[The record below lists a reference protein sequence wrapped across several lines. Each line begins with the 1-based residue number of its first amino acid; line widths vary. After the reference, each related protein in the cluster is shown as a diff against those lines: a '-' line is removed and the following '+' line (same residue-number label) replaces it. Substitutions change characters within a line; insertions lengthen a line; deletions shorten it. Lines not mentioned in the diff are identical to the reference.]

1 MKSAKGLIISFVVLV
16 AIGALAAWGYA
27 SWKKPNDT
35 QRYRTAILSRG
46 DVAQTVSATGT
57 LNPVRVVSVG
67 TQVSGTVN
75 KLYVDFNSQVKQ
87 GDILLELNTDLTQA
101 KLAQS
106 QASLNSANAKLAL
119 AQTKAKR
126 MKELFQQQYISR
138 QELDDAEAD
147 VVANIA
153 QKAQAQAQVQTDSI
167 NVANTVI
174 RSPVS
179 GVVID
184 RSVDEGQTVAA
195 SFQTPTL
202 IKIAQ
207 DLTKMQINA
216 SFSEADLGKLAIG
229 QTASFRV
236 DAFPNQSYE
245 GTVRQIRLN
254 PTTQQNVVTYDV
266 VIDVANP
273 ELKLLP
279 GMTAYVDIVLQE
291 RNDVLVVP
299 NAALRFKPPVDEAAK
314 KQNAANNSG
323 NKGEGRSANAGGTS
337 EAGKSGRKGGR
348 GGAKVYVLEAGVLKE
363 VRFKAGIS
371 DGKFTEVLG
380 DKLTEGTAVVIGDS
394 QNTASKDV
402 KAGPSPMRGF

>member
-1 MKSAKGLIISFVVLV
+1 MKLSKRLVISLAVVV
-16 AIGALAAWGYA
+16 AVAVLAFWGY
-27 SWKKPNDT
+27 STWKKPVDS
-35 QRYRTAILSRG
+35 QRYRTLTLGRG

-67 TQVSGTVN
+67 TQVSGTVE
-75 KLYVDFNSQVKQ
+75 KLYVDFNSQVKENQ
-87 GDILLELNTDLTQA
+87 VLLELNTDLTQA

-119 AQTKAKR
+119 SQTKAKR
-126 MKELFQQQYISR
+126 MRELFQQQYISR

-153 QKAQAQAQVQTDSI
+153 QKAQVQAQVQTDSI

-216 SFSEADLGKLAIG
+216 SFSEADLGKLKTG

-236 DAFPNQSYE
+236 DAFPNENYQ
-245 GTVRQIRLN
+245 GVVRQIRLN
-254 PTTQQNVVTYDV
+254 PTTLQNVVTYDV

-279 GMTAYVDIVLQE
+279 GMTAYVDIVLEE
-291 RNDVLVVP
+291 RSNVLLVP
-299 NAALRFKPPVDEAAK
+299 NAALRFKPTIAK
-314 KQNAANNSG
+314 DKKAVATNTDTV
-323 NKGEGRSANAGGTS
+323 KT
-337 EAGKSGRKGGR
+337 GRKGGR
-348 GGAKVYVLEAGVLKE
+348 SGMAKVYTVVQGELKDIK
-363 VRFKAGIS
+363 FKTGIS

-380 DKLTEGTAVVIGDS
+380 SELKEGTSVVVSDS
-394 QNTASKDV
+394 QSTTAKDA
-402 KAGPSPMRGF
+402 KAQPMRGL

>member
-1 MKSAKGLIISFVVLV
+1 MKLSKRLVISLVVVV
-16 AIGALAAWGYA
+16 AVAVLAFWGY
-27 SWKKPNDT
+27 STWQKPVDS
-35 QRYRTAILSRG
+35 QRYRTLTLGRG

-67 TQVSGTVN
+67 TQVSGTVK

-87 GDILLELNTDLTQA
+87 DQVLLELNTDLTQA

-119 AQTKAKR
+119 SQTKAKR
-126 MKELFQQQYISR
+126 MRELFQQQYISR

-153 QKAQAQAQVQTDSI
+153 LKAQVQAQVQTDSI

-216 SFSEADLGKLAIG
+216 SFSEADLGKLKTG

-236 DAFPNQSYE
+236 DAFPNQTYE

-273 ELKLLP
+273 DLKLLP
-279 GMTAYVDIVLQE
+279 GMTAYVDIVLEE
-291 RNDVLVVP
+291 RSNVLLVP
-299 NAALRFKPPVDEAAK
+299 NAALRFKPTIAK
-314 KQNAANNSG
+314 DKKAVTANTDSV
-323 NKGEGRSANAGGTS
+323 KT
-337 EAGKSGRKGGR
+337 GRKGGR
-348 GGAKVYVLEAGVLKE
+348 NGMAKVYTVVQGELKDIK
-363 VRFKAGIS
+363 FKTGIS

-380 DKLTEGTAVVIGDS
+380 DELKEGTSVVVSDS
-394 QNTASKDV
+394 QSTTA
-402 KAGPSPMRGF
+402 KAAPMRGL

>member
-1 MKSAKGLIISFVVLV
+1 MKLSKRLVISLVVVV
-16 AIGALAAWGYA
+16 AVAVLAFWGY
-27 SWKKPNDT
+27 STWKKPVDS
-35 QRYRTAILSRG
+35 QRYRTLTLSRG
-46 DVAQTVSATGT
+46 DVAQSVSATGT

-67 TQVSGTVN
+67 TQVSGTVE
-75 KLYVDFNSQVKQ
+75 KLYVDFNSQVKENQ
-87 GDILLELNTDLTQA
+87 VLLELNTDLTQA

-119 AQTKAKR
+119 SQTKAKR
-126 MKELFQQQYISR
+126 MRELFQQQYISR

-147 VVANIA
+147 VVANMA
-153 QKAQAQAQVQTDSI
+153 QKAQVQAQVQTDSI

-216 SFSEADLGKLAIG
+216 SFSEADLGKLKTG

-236 DAFPNQSYE
+236 DAFPNENYQ
-245 GTVRQIRLN
+245 GVVRQIRLN
-254 PTTQQNVVTYDV
+254 PTTLQNVVTYDV

-279 GMTAYVDIVLQE
+279 GMTAYVDIVLEE
-291 RNDVLVVP
+291 RSNVLLVP
-299 NAALRFKPPVDEAAK
+299 NAALRFKPTIAK
-314 KQNAANNSG
+314 DKKAVATNTDTVKTA
-323 NKGEGRSANAGGTS
+323 
-337 EAGKSGRKGGR
+337 RKGGR
-348 GGAKVYVLEAGVLKE
+348 SGMAKVYTVVQGELKDIK
-363 VRFKAGIS
+363 FKTGIS

-380 DKLTEGTAVVIGDS
+380 DELKEGALVVVSDS
-394 QNTASKDV
+394 QSTTAKDA
-402 KAGPSPMRGF
+402 KAQPMRGL

>member
-1 MKSAKGLIISFVVLV
+1 MKLSKRLFIFVLV
-16 AIGALAAWGYA
+16 LATVASLSVWGYSA
-27 SWKKPNDT
+27 WKKPDDN
-35 QRYRTAILSRG
+35 QRYRTLTVSRG

-67 TQVSGTVN
+67 TQVSGTVK
-75 KLYVDFNSQVKQ
+75 KLYVDFNAQVKQ
-87 GDILLELNTDLTQA
+87 GQILLELDTDLTQA

-106 QASLNSANAKLAL
+106 QASLNSANAKLKL
-119 AQTKAKR
+119 AQAKAAR
-126 MKELFQQQYISR
+126 MKTLFQQQYISR
-138 QELDDAEAD
+138 QELDEAEAD
-147 VVANIA
+147 VAANL
-153 QKAQAQAQVQTDSI
+153 AQAAQVKAQVQSDSV

-216 SFSEADLGKLAIG
+216 SFSEADLGKLKTG

-236 DAFPNQSYE
+236 DAFPNENYQ

-266 VIDVANP
+266 VIDVNNLD
-273 ELKLLP
+273 LKLLP
-279 GMTAYVDIVLQE
+279 GMTAYVDIVLE
-291 RNDVLVVP
+291 EHSDVLLVP
-299 NAALRFKPPVDEAAK
+299 NAALRFKPPVTNGQDK
-314 KQNAANNSG
+314 KQSNA
-323 NKGEGRSANAGGTS
+323 SAKS
-337 EAGKSGRKGGR
+337 ESGKSGRRNGR
-348 GGAKVYVLEAGVLKE
+348 GGMAKIYTVAQGELKM
-363 VRFKAGIS
+363 VKLKTGLS

-380 DKLTEGTAVVIGDS
+380 T
-394 QNTASKDV
+394 DV
-402 KAGPSPMRGF
+402 KEGMPVVVGDNQTSTGAKDGAAKMGQPSMRGF

>member
-1 MKSAKGLIISFVVLV
+1 MKLSKRLVISLVVVVSV
-16 AIGALAAWGYA
+16 AVLAFWGY
-27 SWKKPNDT
+27 STWKKPVDS
-35 QRYRTAILSRG
+35 QRYRTLTLGRG
-46 DVAQTVSATGT
+46 DVAQSVSATGT

-67 TQVSGTVN
+67 TQVSGTVE
-75 KLYVDFNSQVKQ
+75 KLYVDFNSQVKENQ
-87 GDILLELNTDLTQA
+87 VLLELNTDLTQA

-126 MKELFQQQYISR
+126 MRELFQQQYISR

-153 QKAQAQAQVQTDSI
+153 LKDQVQAQVQTDSI

-216 SFSEADLGKLAIG
+216 SFSEADLGKLKTG

-236 DAFPNQSYE
+236 DAFPNENYQ
-245 GTVRQIRLN
+245 GVVRQIRLN
-254 PTTQQNVVTYDV
+254 PTTLQNVVTYDV

-279 GMTAYVDIVLQE
+279 GMTAYVDIVLEE
-291 RNDVLVVP
+291 RSNVLLVP
-299 NAALRFKPPVDEAAK
+299 NAALRFKPTIAK
-314 KQNAANNSG
+314 DKKAVATNTDTVKTA
-323 NKGEGRSANAGGTS
+323 
-337 EAGKSGRKGGR
+337 RKGGR
-348 GGAKVYVLEAGVLKE
+348 SGMAKVYTVVQGELKDIK
-363 VRFKAGIS
+363 FKTGIS

-380 DKLTEGTAVVIGDS
+380 DELKEGALVVVSDS
-394 QNTASKDV
+394 QSTTAKDA
-402 KAGPSPMRGF
+402 KAQPMRGL

>member
-1 MKSAKGLIISFVVLV
+1 MKLSKRLVISLVVVV
-16 AIGALAAWGYA
+16 AVAVLAFWGY
-27 SWKKPNDT
+27 STWQKPVDS
-35 QRYRTAILSRG
+35 QRYRTLTLGRG

-67 TQVSGTVN
+67 TQVSGTVK

-87 GDILLELNTDLTQA
+87 DQVLLELNTDLTQA

-119 AQTKAKR
+119 SQTKAKR
-126 MKELFQQQYISR
+126 MRELFQQQYISR

-153 QKAQAQAQVQTDSI
+153 LKAQVQAQVQTDSI

-216 SFSEADLGKLAIG
+216 SFSEADLGKLKTG

-236 DAFPNQSYE
+236 DAFPNQAYE

-254 PTTQQNVVTYDV
+254 PTTLQNVVTYDV

-273 ELKLLP
+273 DLKLLP
-279 GMTAYVDIVLQE
+279 GMTAYVDIVLEE
-291 RNDVLVVP
+291 RSNVLLVP
-299 NAALRFKPPVDEAAK
+299 NAALRFKPTIAK
-314 KQNAANNSG
+314 DKKAVATNTDTVKTA
-323 NKGEGRSANAGGTS
+323 
-337 EAGKSGRKGGR
+337 RKGGR
-348 GGAKVYVLEAGVLKE
+348 SGMAKVYTVVQGELKDIK
-363 VRFKAGIS
+363 FKTGIS

-380 DKLTEGTAVVIGDS
+380 DELKEGTSVVVSDS
-394 QNTASKDV
+394 QSTTA
-402 KAGPSPMRGF
+402 KAAPMRGL

>member
-1 MKSAKGLIISFVVLV
+1 MKSTSRFVLSLMLLVVLPIF
-16 AIGALAAWGYA
+16 AYWGY
-27 SWKKPNDT
+27 STWKKPTDD
-35 QRYRTAILSRG
+35 QRYRTVVIARG

-174 RSPVS
+174 RSPVA
-179 GVVID
+179 GIVID

-216 SFSEADLGKLAIG
+216 SFSEADLGKLKMG
-229 QTASFRV
+229 QAASFRV
-236 DAFPNQSYE
+236 DAFPNQNYQ
-245 GTVRQIRLN
+245 GIVRQIRLN
-254 PTTQQNVVTYDV
+254 PTTQQSVVTYDV

-279 GMTAYVDIVLQE
+279 GMTAYVDIVLEQ
-291 RNDVLVVP
+291 RNDALIVP
-299 NAALRFKPPVDEAAK
+299 NAALRFKPTV
-314 KQNAANNSG
+314 ANNQDKKMAGTKTESG
-323 NKGEGRSANAGGTS
+323 TGT
-337 EAGKSGRKGGR
+337 RKNGR
-348 GGAKVYVLEAGVLKE
+348 GGMAKIYTLAQGQLKE

>member
-1 MKSAKGLIISFVVLV
+1 MKLSKRLVISLVVVV
-16 AIGALAAWGYA
+16 AVAVLAFWGY
-27 SWKKPNDT
+27 STWKKPVDS
-35 QRYRTAILSRG
+35 QRYRTLTLGRG

-67 TQVSGTVN
+67 TQVSGTVE
-75 KLYVDFNSQVKQ
+75 KLYVDFNSQVKENQ
-87 GDILLELNTDLTQA
+87 VLLELNTDLTQA

-119 AQTKAKR
+119 SQTKAKR
-126 MKELFQQQYISR
+126 MRELFQQQYISR

-153 QKAQAQAQVQTDSI
+153 LKAQVQAQVQTDSI

-216 SFSEADLGKLAIG
+216 SFSEADLGKLKTG

-236 DAFPNQSYE
+236 DAFPNENYQ
-245 GTVRQIRLN
+245 GVVRQIRLN

-279 GMTAYVDIVLQE
+279 GMTAYVDIVLEE
-291 RNDVLVVP
+291 RSNVLLVP
-299 NAALRFKPPVDEAAK
+299 NAALRFKPTVAK
-314 KQNAANNSG
+314 DKKAVATNTDTV
-323 NKGEGRSANAGGTS
+323 KT
-337 EAGKSGRKGGR
+337 GRKGGR
-348 GGAKVYVLEAGVLKE
+348 SGMSKVYTVVQGELKDIK
-363 VRFKAGIS
+363 FKTGIS

-380 DKLTEGTAVVIGDS
+380 SELKEGTSVVVSDS
-394 QNTASKDV
+394 QSTTA
-402 KAGPSPMRGF
+402 KAAPMRGL

>member
-1 MKSAKGLIISFVVLV
+1 MKLSKRLVISLVVVV
-16 AIGALAAWGYA
+16 AVAVLAFWGY
-27 SWKKPNDT
+27 STWKKPVDS
-35 QRYRTAILSRG
+35 QRYRTLTLGRG

-67 TQVSGTVN
+67 TQVSGTVE
-75 KLYVDFNSQVKQ
+75 KLYVDFNSQVKENQ
-87 GDILLELNTDLTQA
+87 VLLELNTDLTQA

-119 AQTKAKR
+119 SQTKAKR
-126 MKELFQQQYISR
+126 MRELFQQQYISR

-147 VVANIA
+147 VVANMA
-153 QKAQAQAQVQTDSI
+153 LKAQVQAQVQTDSI

-216 SFSEADLGKLAIG
+216 SFSEADLGKLKTG

-236 DAFPNQSYE
+236 DAFPNENYQ
-245 GTVRQIRLN
+245 GVVRQIRLN

-279 GMTAYVDIVLQE
+279 GMTAYVDIVLEE
-291 RNDVLVVP
+291 RSNVLLVP
-299 NAALRFKPPVDEAAK
+299 NAALRFKPTIAK
-314 KQNAANNSG
+314 DKKAVATNTDTV
-323 NKGEGRSANAGGTS
+323 KT
-337 EAGKSGRKGGR
+337 GRKGGR
-348 GGAKVYVLEAGVLKE
+348 SGMAKVYTVVQGELKDIK
-363 VRFKAGIS
+363 FKTGIS

-380 DKLTEGTAVVIGDS
+380 DELKEGTAVVVSDS
-394 QNTASKDV
+394 QSTTA
-402 KAGPSPMRGF
+402 KAAPMRGL

>member
-1 MKSAKGLIISFVVLV
+1 MKLSKRLVISLAVVV
-16 AIGALAAWGYA
+16 AVAVLAFWGY
-27 SWKKPNDT
+27 STWKKPVDSL
-35 QRYRTAILSRG
+35 RYRTLTLSRG

-67 TQVSGTVN
+67 TQVSGTVE
-75 KLYVDFNSQVKQ
+75 KLYVDFNSQVKENQ
-87 GDILLELNTDLTQA
+87 VLLELNTDLTQA

-126 MKELFQQQYISR
+126 MRELFQQQYISR

-147 VVANIA
+147 VVANMA
-153 QKAQAQAQVQTDSI
+153 QKAQVQAQVQTDSI

-216 SFSEADLGKLAIG
+216 SFSEADLGKLKTG

-236 DAFPNQSYE
+236 DAFPNQTYE

-279 GMTAYVDIVLQE
+279 GMTAYVDIVLEE
-291 RNDVLVVP
+291 RSNVLLVP
-299 NAALRFKPPVDEAAK
+299 NAALRFKPTVAK
-314 KQNAANNSG
+314 DKKAVATNTDTV
-323 NKGEGRSANAGGTS
+323 KT
-337 EAGKSGRKGGR
+337 GRKGGR
-348 GGAKVYVLEAGVLKE
+348 SGMAKVYTVVQGELKDIK
-363 VRFKAGIS
+363 FKTGIS

-380 DKLTEGTAVVIGDS
+380 DELKEGALVVVSDS
-394 QNTASKDV
+394 QSTTAKDA
-402 KAGPSPMRGF
+402 KAQPMRGL

>member
-1 MKSAKGLIISFVVLV
+1 MKLSKRLVISLVVVV
-16 AIGALAAWGYA
+16 AVAVLAFWGY
-27 SWKKPNDT
+27 STWKKPVDS
-35 QRYRTAILSRG
+35 QRYRTLTLGRG

-67 TQVSGTVN
+67 TQVSGTVE
-75 KLYVDFNSQVKQ
+75 KLYVDFNSQVKENQ
-87 GDILLELNTDLTQA
+87 VLLELNTDLTQA

-119 AQTKAKR
+119 SQTKAKR
-126 MKELFQQQYISR
+126 MRELFQQQYISR

-153 QKAQAQAQVQTDSI
+153 LKAQVQAQVQTDSI

-216 SFSEADLGKLAIG
+216 SFSEADLGKLKTG

-236 DAFPNQSYE
+236 DAFPNENYQ
-245 GTVRQIRLN
+245 GVVRQIRLN
-254 PTTQQNVVTYDV
+254 PTTLQNVVTYDV

-273 ELKLLP
+273 DLKLLP
-279 GMTAYVDIVLQE
+279 GMTAYVDIVLEE
-291 RNDVLVVP
+291 RSNVLLVP
-299 NAALRFKPPVDEAAK
+299 NAALRFKPTIAK
-314 KQNAANNSG
+314 DKKAVATNTDTV
-323 NKGEGRSANAGGTS
+323 KT
-337 EAGKSGRKGGR
+337 GRKGGR
-348 GGAKVYVLEAGVLKE
+348 SGMAKVYTVVQGELKDIK
-363 VRFKAGIS
+363 FKTGIS

-380 DKLTEGTAVVIGDS
+380 SELKEGTSVVVSDS
-394 QNTASKDV
+394 QSTTAKDA
-402 KAGPSPMRGF
+402 KAQPMRGI

>member
-1 MKSAKGLIISFVVLV
+1 MKSSKRLVISLVVVV
-16 AIGALAAWGYA
+16 AVAVLAFWGY
-27 SWKKPNDT
+27 STWKKPVDS
-35 QRYRTAILSRG
+35 QRYRTLTLSRG

-67 TQVSGTVN
+67 TQVSGTVK

-87 GDILLELNTDLTQA
+87 DQVLLELNTDLTQA

-126 MKELFQQQYISR
+126 MRELFQQQYISR

-147 VVANIA
+147 VVANMA
-153 QKAQAQAQVQTDSI
+153 QKAQVQAQVQTDSI

-216 SFSEADLGKLAIG
+216 SFSEADLGKLKTG

-254 PTTQQNVVTYDV
+254 PTTLQNVVTYDV

-279 GMTAYVDIVLQE
+279 GMTAYVDIVLEE
-291 RNDVLVVP
+291 RSNVLLVP
-299 NAALRFKPPVDEAAK
+299 NAALRFKPTIAK
-314 KQNAANNSG
+314 DKKAVTANTDTV
-323 NKGEGRSANAGGTS
+323 KT
-337 EAGKSGRKGGR
+337 GRKGGR
-348 GGAKVYVLEAGVLKE
+348 SGMAKVYTVVQGELKDIK
-363 VRFKAGIS
+363 FKTGIS

-380 DKLTEGTAVVIGDS
+380 DELKDGVSVVVSDS
-394 QNTASKDV
+394 QSTTAKNA
-402 KAGPSPMRGF
+402 KAAPMRGL

>member
-1 MKSAKGLIISFVVLV
+1 MKLSKRLVISLVVVV
-16 AIGALAAWGYA
+16 AVAVLAFWGY
-27 SWKKPNDT
+27 STWKKPVDS
-35 QRYRTAILSRG
+35 QRYRTLTLGRG

-57 LNPVRVVSVG
+57 LNPVRFVSVG
-67 TQVSGTVN
+67 TQVSGTVE
-75 KLYVDFNSQVKQ
+75 KLYVDFNSQVKENQ
-87 GDILLELNTDLTQA
+87 VLLELNTDLTQA

-119 AQTKAKR
+119 SQTKAKR
-126 MKELFQQQYISR
+126 MRELFQQQYISR

-147 VVANIA
+147 VVANMA
-153 QKAQAQAQVQTDSI
+153 QKAQVQAQVQTDSI

-216 SFSEADLGKLAIG
+216 SFSEADLGKLKTG

-236 DAFPNQSYE
+236 DAFPNENYQ
-245 GTVRQIRLN
+245 GVVRQIRLN
-254 PTTQQNVVTYDV
+254 PTTLQNVVTYDV

-273 ELKLLP
+273 DLKLLP
-279 GMTAYVDIVLQE
+279 GMTAYVDIVLEE
-291 RNDVLVVP
+291 RSNVLLVP
-299 NAALRFKPPVDEAAK
+299 NAALRFKPTIAK
-314 KQNAANNSG
+314 DKKAVATNTDTVKTA
-323 NKGEGRSANAGGTS
+323 
-337 EAGKSGRKGGR
+337 RKGGR
-348 GGAKVYVLEAGVLKE
+348 SGMAKVYTVVQGELKDIK
-363 VRFKAGIS
+363 FKTGIS

-380 DKLTEGTAVVIGDS
+380 SELKEGTSVVVSDS
-394 QNTASKDV
+394 QSTTA
-402 KAGPSPMRGF
+402 KAAPMRGL

>member
-1 MKSAKGLIISFVVLV
+1 MKLSKRLVISLAVVV
-16 AIGALAAWGYA
+16 AVAVLAFWGY
-27 SWKKPNDT
+27 STWKKPVDS
-35 QRYRTAILSRG
+35 QRYRTLTLGRG

-67 TQVSGTVN
+67 TQVSGTVE
-75 KLYVDFNSQVKQ
+75 KLYVDFNSQVKENQ
-87 GDILLELNTDLTQA
+87 VLLELNTDLTQA

-119 AQTKAKR
+119 SQTKAKR
-126 MKELFQQQYISR
+126 MRELFQQQYISR

-153 QKAQAQAQVQTDSI
+153 LKAQVQAQVQTDSI

-216 SFSEADLGKLAIG
+216 SFSEADLGKLKTG

-236 DAFPNQSYE
+236 DAFPNENYQ
-245 GTVRQIRLN
+245 GVVRQIRLN

-273 ELKLLP
+273 DLKLLP
-279 GMTAYVDIVLQE
+279 GMTAYVDIVLEE
-291 RNDVLVVP
+291 RSNVLLVP
-299 NAALRFKPPVDEAAK
+299 NAALRFKPTIAK
-314 KQNAANNSG
+314 DKKAVATNTDTVKTA
-323 NKGEGRSANAGGTS
+323 
-337 EAGKSGRKGGR
+337 RKGGR
-348 GGAKVYVLEAGVLKE
+348 SGMAKVYTVVQGELKDIK
-363 VRFKAGIS
+363 FKTGIS
-371 DGKFTEVLG
+371 DGKFSEVLG
-380 DKLTEGTAVVIGDS
+380 TELKEGTSVVVSDS
-394 QNTASKDV
+394 QSTTA
-402 KAGPSPMRGF
+402 KAAPMRGL

>member
-1 MKSAKGLIISFVVLV
+1 MKLSKRLVISLVVVV
-16 AIGALAAWGYA
+16 AVAVLAFWGY
-27 SWKKPNDT
+27 STWKKPVDS
-35 QRYRTAILSRG
+35 QRYRTLTLGRG

-67 TQVSGTVN
+67 TQVSGTVE
-75 KLYVDFNSQVKQ
+75 KLYVDFNSQVKENQ
-87 GDILLELNTDLTQA
+87 VLLELNTDLTQA

-119 AQTKAKR
+119 SQTKAKR
-126 MKELFQQQYISR
+126 MRELFQQQYISR
-138 QELDDAEAD
+138 QELDDSEAD
-147 VVANIA
+147 VVANMA
-153 QKAQAQAQVQTDSI
+153 QKAQVQAQVQTDSI

-216 SFSEADLGKLAIG
+216 SFSEADLGKLKTG

-236 DAFPNQSYE
+236 DAFPNENYQ
-245 GTVRQIRLN
+245 GVVRQIRLN

-273 ELKLLP
+273 DLKLLP
-279 GMTAYVDIVLQE
+279 GMTAYVDIVLEE
-291 RNDVLVVP
+291 RSNVLLVP
-299 NAALRFKPPVDEAAK
+299 NAALRFKPTIAK
-314 KQNAANNSG
+314 DKKAVATNTDTVKTA
-323 NKGEGRSANAGGTS
+323 
-337 EAGKSGRKGGR
+337 RKGGR
-348 GGAKVYVLEAGVLKE
+348 SGMAKVYTVFQGELKDIK
-363 VRFKAGIS
+363 FKTGIS

-380 DKLTEGTAVVIGDS
+380 SELKEGTSVVVSDS
-394 QNTASKDV
+394 QSTTA
-402 KAGPSPMRGF
+402 KAAPMRGL

>member
-1 MKSAKGLIISFVVLV
+1 MKLSKRLVISLVVVV
-16 AIGALAAWGYA
+16 AVAVLAFWGY
-27 SWKKPNDT
+27 STWKKPVDS
-35 QRYRTAILSRG
+35 QRYRTLTLGRG

-67 TQVSGTVN
+67 TQVSGTVE
-75 KLYVDFNSQVKQ
+75 KLYVDFNSQVKENQ
-87 GDILLELNTDLTQA
+87 VLLELNTDLTHA

-119 AQTKAKR
+119 SQTKAKR
-126 MKELFQQQYISR
+126 MRELFQQQYISR

-153 QKAQAQAQVQTDSI
+153 LKAQVQAQVQTDSI

-216 SFSEADLGKLAIG
+216 SFSEADLGKLKTG

-236 DAFPNQSYE
+236 DAFPNENYQ
-245 GTVRQIRLN
+245 GVVRQIRLN
-254 PTTQQNVVTYDV
+254 PTTLQNVVTYDV

-279 GMTAYVDIVLQE
+279 GMTAYVDIVLEE
-291 RNDVLVVP
+291 RSNVLLVP
-299 NAALRFKPPVDEAAK
+299 NAALRFKPTIAK
-314 KQNAANNSG
+314 DKKAVATNTDTV
-323 NKGEGRSANAGGTS
+323 KT
-337 EAGKSGRKGGR
+337 GRKGGR
-348 GGAKVYVLEAGVLKE
+348 SGMAKVYTVVQGELKDIK
-363 VRFKAGIS
+363 FKTGIS

-380 DKLTEGTAVVIGDS
+380 DELKEGALVVVSDS
-394 QNTASKDV
+394 QSTTAKDA
-402 KAGPSPMRGF
+402 KAQPMRGL

>member
-1 MKSAKGLIISFVVLV
+1 MKLSKRLVISLVVVV
-16 AIGALAAWGYA
+16 AVAVLAFWGY
-27 SWKKPNDT
+27 STWKKPVDS
-35 QRYRTAILSRG
+35 QRYRTLTLGRG

-67 TQVSGTVN
+67 TQVSGTVE
-75 KLYVDFNSQVKQ
+75 KLYVDFNSQVKENQ
-87 GDILLELNTDLTQA
+87 VLLELNTDLTQA

-119 AQTKAKR
+119 SQTKAKR
-126 MKELFQQQYISR
+126 MRELFQQQYISR

-153 QKAQAQAQVQTDSI
+153 LKAQVQAQVQTDSI

-216 SFSEADLGKLAIG
+216 SFSEADLGKLKTG

-236 DAFPNQSYE
+236 DAFPNENYQ
-245 GTVRQIRLN
+245 GVVRQIRLN
-254 PTTQQNVVTYDV
+254 PTTLQNVVTYDV

-279 GMTAYVDIVLQE
+279 GMTAYVDIVLEE
-291 RNDVLVVP
+291 RSNVLLVP
-299 NAALRFKPPVDEAAK
+299 NAALRFKPTIAK
-314 KQNAANNSG
+314 DKKAVATNTDTV
-323 NKGEGRSANAGGTS
+323 KT
-337 EAGKSGRKGGR
+337 GRKGGR
-348 GGAKVYVLEAGVLKE
+348 SGMAKVYTVVQGELKDIK
-363 VRFKAGIS
+363 FKTGIS

-380 DKLTEGTAVVIGDS
+380 DELKEGALVVVSDS
-394 QNTASKDV
+394 QSTTAKDA
-402 KAGPSPMRGF
+402 KAQPMRGL

>member
-1 MKSAKGLIISFVVLV
+1 MKLSKRLVISLAVVV
-16 AIGALAAWGYA
+16 AVAVLAFWGY
-27 SWKKPNDT
+27 STWKKPVDS
-35 QRYRTAILSRG
+35 QRYRTLTLSRG

-67 TQVSGTVN
+67 TQVSGTVE
-75 KLYVDFNSQVKQ
+75 KLYVDFNSQVKENQ
-87 GDILLELNTDLTQA
+87 VLLELNTDLTQA

-119 AQTKAKR
+119 SQTKAKR
-126 MKELFQQQYISR
+126 MRELFQQQYISR

-153 QKAQAQAQVQTDSI
+153 QKAQVQAQVQTDSI

-216 SFSEADLGKLAIG
+216 SFSEADLGKLKTG

-236 DAFPNQSYE
+236 DAFPNENYQ
-245 GTVRQIRLN
+245 GVVRQIRLN
-254 PTTQQNVVTYDV
+254 PTTLQNVVTYDV

-279 GMTAYVDIVLQE
+279 GMTAYVDIVLEE
-291 RNDVLVVP
+291 RSNVLLVP
-299 NAALRFKPPVDEAAK
+299 NAALRFKPTIAK
-314 KQNAANNSG
+314 DKKAVATNTDTVKTA
-323 NKGEGRSANAGGTS
+323 
-337 EAGKSGRKGGR
+337 RKGGR
-348 GGAKVYVLEAGVLKE
+348 SGMAKVYTVVQGELKDIQ
-363 VRFKAGIS
+363 FKTGIS

-380 DKLTEGTAVVIGDS
+380 DGLKEDMSVVVSDS
-394 QNTASKDV
+394 QSTTAKDA
-402 KAGPSPMRGF
+402 KAQPMRGI

>member
-1 MKSAKGLIISFVVLV
+1 MKLSKRLVISLVVVV
-16 AIGALAAWGYA
+16 AVAVLAFWGY
-27 SWKKPNDT
+27 STWKKPVDS
-35 QRYRTAILSRG
+35 QRYRTLTLGRG

-67 TQVSGTVN
+67 TQVSGTVE
-75 KLYVDFNSQVKQ
+75 KLYVDFNSQVKENQ
-87 GDILLELNTDLTQA
+87 VLLELNTDLTQA

-119 AQTKAKR
+119 SQTKAKR
-126 MKELFQQQYISR
+126 MRELFQQQYISR

-153 QKAQAQAQVQTDSI
+153 QKAQVQAQVQTDSI

-216 SFSEADLGKLAIG
+216 SFSEADLGKLKTG

-236 DAFPNQSYE
+236 DAFPNENYQ
-245 GTVRQIRLN
+245 GVVRQIRLN
-254 PTTQQNVVTYDV
+254 PTTLQNVVTYDV

-279 GMTAYVDIVLQE
+279 GMTAYVDIVLEE
-291 RNDVLVVP
+291 RSNVLLVP
-299 NAALRFKPPVDEAAK
+299 NAALRFKPTIAK
-314 KQNAANNSG
+314 DKKAVATNTDTV
-323 NKGEGRSANAGGTS
+323 KT
-337 EAGKSGRKGGR
+337 GRKGGR
-348 GGAKVYVLEAGVLKE
+348 SGMAKVYTVVQGELKDIK
-363 VRFKAGIS
+363 FKTGIS

-380 DKLTEGTAVVIGDS
+380 DELKEGALVVVSDS
-394 QNTASKDV
+394 QSTTAKDA
-402 KAGPSPMRGF
+402 KAQPMRGL

>member
-1 MKSAKGLIISFVVLV
+1 MKLSKRLVISLAVVV
-16 AIGALAAWGYA
+16 AVAVLAFWGY
-27 SWKKPNDT
+27 STWKKPVDS
-35 QRYRTAILSRG
+35 QRYRTLTLSRG

-67 TQVSGTVN
+67 TQVSGTVE
-75 KLYVDFNSQVKQ
+75 KLYVDFNSQVKENQ
-87 GDILLELNTDLTQA
+87 VLLELNTDLTQA

-126 MKELFQQQYISR
+126 MRELFQQQYISR

-147 VVANIA
+147 VVANMA
-153 QKAQAQAQVQTDSI
+153 QEAQVQAQVQTDSI

-216 SFSEADLGKLAIG
+216 SFSEADLGKLKTG

-236 DAFPNQSYE
+236 DAFPNQTYE

-254 PTTQQNVVTYDV
+254 PTTLQNVVTYDV

-279 GMTAYVDIVLQE
+279 GMTAYVDIVLEE
-291 RNDVLVVP
+291 RSNVLLVP
-299 NAALRFKPPVDEAAK
+299 NAALRFKPTIAK
-314 KQNAANNSG
+314 DKKAVATNTDTVKTA
-323 NKGEGRSANAGGTS
+323 
-337 EAGKSGRKGGR
+337 RKGGR
-348 GGAKVYVLEAGVLKE
+348 SGMAKVYTVVQGELKDIK
-363 VRFKAGIS
+363 FKTGIS

-380 DKLTEGTAVVIGDS
+380 DELKEGALVVVSDS
-394 QNTASKDV
+394 QSTTAKDA
-402 KAGPSPMRGF
+402 KAQPMRGI

>member
-1 MKSAKGLIISFVVLV
+1 MKLSKRLVISLVVVV
-16 AIGALAAWGYA
+16 AVAVLAFWGY
-27 SWKKPNDT
+27 STWKKPVDS
-35 QRYRTAILSRG
+35 QRYRTLTLGRG

-67 TQVSGTVN
+67 TQVSGTVE
-75 KLYVDFNSQVKQ
+75 KIYVDFNSQVKENQ
-87 GDILLELNTDLTQA
+87 VLLELNTDLTQA

-119 AQTKAKR
+119 SQTKAKR
-126 MKELFQQQYISR
+126 MRELFQQQYISR

-153 QKAQAQAQVQTDSI
+153 QKAQVQAQVQTDSI

-216 SFSEADLGKLAIG
+216 SFSEADLGKLKTG

-236 DAFPNQSYE
+236 DAFPNENYQ
-245 GTVRQIRLN
+245 GVVRQIRLN
-254 PTTQQNVVTYDV
+254 PTTLQNVVTYDV

-279 GMTAYVDIVLQE
+279 GMTAYVDIVLEE
-291 RNDVLVVP
+291 RSNVLLVP
-299 NAALRFKPPVDEAAK
+299 NAALRFKPTIAK
-314 KQNAANNSG
+314 DKKAVATNTDTVKTA
-323 NKGEGRSANAGGTS
+323 
-337 EAGKSGRKGGR
+337 RKGGR
-348 GGAKVYVLEAGVLKE
+348 SGMAKVYTVVQGELKDIK
-363 VRFKAGIS
+363 FKTGIS

-380 DKLTEGTAVVIGDS
+380 DGLKEDMSVVVSDS
-394 QNTASKDV
+394 QSTTAKDA
-402 KAGPSPMRGF
+402 KAQPMRGI

>member
-1 MKSAKGLIISFVVLV
+1 MKLSKRLVISLVVVV
-16 AIGALAAWGYA
+16 AVAVLSFWGY
-27 SWKKPNDT
+27 STWKKPVDS
-35 QRYRTAILSRG
+35 QRYRTLTLGRG

-67 TQVSGTVN
+67 TQVSGTVE
-75 KLYVDFNSQVKQ
+75 KLYVDFNSQVKENQ
-87 GDILLELNTDLTQA
+87 VLLELNTDLTQA

-119 AQTKAKR
+119 SQTKAKR
-126 MKELFQQQYISR
+126 MRELFQQQYISR

-153 QKAQAQAQVQTDSI
+153 QKAQVQAQVQTDSI

-216 SFSEADLGKLAIG
+216 SFSEADLGKLKTG

-236 DAFPNQSYE
+236 DAFPNENYQ
-245 GTVRQIRLN
+245 GVVRQIRLN

-279 GMTAYVDIVLQE
+279 GMTAYVDIVLEE
-291 RNDVLVVP
+291 RSNVLLVP
-299 NAALRFKPPVDEAAK
+299 NAALRFKPTIPKDK
-314 KQNAANNSG
+314 KAVATNTDTVKTA
-323 NKGEGRSANAGGTS
+323 
-337 EAGKSGRKGGR
+337 RKGGR
-348 GGAKVYVLEAGVLKE
+348 SGMAKVYTVVQGELKDIK
-363 VRFKAGIS
+363 FKTGIS

-380 DKLTEGTAVVIGDS
+380 SELKEGTSVVVSDS
-394 QNTASKDV
+394 QSTTA
-402 KAGPSPMRGF
+402 KAAPMRGL

>member
-1 MKSAKGLIISFVVLV
+1 MKLSKRLVICLVVVV
-16 AIGALAAWGYA
+16 AVAVLAFWGY
-27 SWKKPNDT
+27 STWKKPVDS
-35 QRYRTAILSRG
+35 QRYRTLTLGRG

-67 TQVSGTVN
+67 TQVSGTVE
-75 KLYVDFNSQVKQ
+75 KLYVDFNSQVKENQ
-87 GDILLELNTDLTQA
+87 VLLELNTDLTQA

-119 AQTKAKR
+119 SQTKAKR
-126 MKELFQQQYISR
+126 MRELFQQQYISR

-147 VVANIA
+147 VVANMA
-153 QKAQAQAQVQTDSI
+153 QKAQVQAQVQTDSI
-167 NVANTVI
+167 NIANTVI

-216 SFSEADLGKLAIG
+216 SFSEADLGKLKTG

-236 DAFPNQSYE
+236 DAFPNENYQ
-245 GTVRQIRLN
+245 GVVRQIRLN

-273 ELKLLP
+273 DLKLLP
-279 GMTAYVDIVLQE
+279 GMTAYVDIVLEE
-291 RNDVLVVP
+291 RSNVLLVP
-299 NAALRFKPPVDEAAK
+299 NAALRFKPTIPKDK
-314 KQNAANNSG
+314 KAVATNTDTV
-323 NKGEGRSANAGGTS
+323 KT
-337 EAGKSGRKGGR
+337 GRKGGR
-348 GGAKVYVLEAGVLKE
+348 SGMAKVYTVVQGELKDIK
-363 VRFKAGIS
+363 FKTGIS

-380 DKLTEGTAVVIGDS
+380 SELKEGTSVVVSDS
-394 QNTASKDV
+394 QSTTA
-402 KAGPSPMRGF
+402 KAAPMRGL

>member
-1 MKSAKGLIISFVVLV
+1 MKLSKRLVISLVVVV
-16 AIGALAAWGYA
+16 AVAVLAFWGY
-27 SWKKPNDT
+27 STWKKPVDS
-35 QRYRTAILSRG
+35 QRYRTLTLGRG

-67 TQVSGTVN
+67 TQVSGTVE
-75 KLYVDFNSQVKQ
+75 KLYVDFNSQVKENQ
-87 GDILLELNTDLTQA
+87 VLLELNTDLTQA

-119 AQTKAKR
+119 SQTKAKR
-126 MKELFQQQYISR
+126 MRELFQQQYISR

-153 QKAQAQAQVQTDSI
+153 LKAQVQAQVQTDSI

-216 SFSEADLGKLAIG
+216 SFSEADLGKLKTG

-236 DAFPNQSYE
+236 DAFPNENYQ
-245 GTVRQIRLN
+245 GVVRQIRLN
-254 PTTQQNVVTYDV
+254 PTTLQNVVTYDV

-273 ELKLLP
+273 DLKLLP
-279 GMTAYVDIVLQE
+279 GMTAYVDIVLEE
-291 RNDVLVVP
+291 RSNVLLVP
-299 NAALRFKPPVDEAAK
+299 NAALRFKPTIAK
-314 KQNAANNSG
+314 DKKAVATNTDTV
-323 NKGEGRSANAGGTS
+323 KT
-337 EAGKSGRKGGR
+337 GRKGGR
-348 GGAKVYVLEAGVLKE
+348 SGMAKVYTVVQGELKDIK
-363 VRFKAGIS
+363 FKTGIS

-380 DKLTEGTAVVIGDS
+380 DELKEGALVVVSDS
-394 QNTASKDV
+394 QSTTAKDA
-402 KAGPSPMRGF
+402 KAQPMRGL

>member
-1 MKSAKGLIISFVVLV
+1 MKLSKRLVISLVVVV
-16 AIGALAAWGYA
+16 AVAVLAFWGY
-27 SWKKPNDT
+27 STWKKPVDS
-35 QRYRTAILSRG
+35 QRYRTLTLGRG

-67 TQVSGTVN
+67 TQVSGTVE
-75 KLYVDFNSQVKQ
+75 KIYVDFNSQVKENQ
-87 GDILLELNTDLTQA
+87 VLLELNTDLTQA

-119 AQTKAKR
+119 SQTKAKR
-126 MKELFQQQYISR
+126 MRELFQQQYISR

-153 QKAQAQAQVQTDSI
+153 LKAQVQAQVQTDSI

-216 SFSEADLGKLAIG
+216 SFSEADLGKLKTG
-229 QTASFRV
+229 QTAGFRV
-236 DAFPNQSYE
+236 DAFPNQTYE

-254 PTTQQNVVTYDV
+254 PTTLQNVVTYDV

-273 ELKLLP
+273 DLKLLP
-279 GMTAYVDIVLQE
+279 GMTAYVDIVLEE
-291 RNDVLVVP
+291 RNNVLLVP
-299 NAALRFKPPVDEAAK
+299 NAALRFKPTIAK
-314 KQNAANNSG
+314 DKKAVATNTDIV
-323 NKGEGRSANAGGTS
+323 KT
-337 EAGKSGRKGGR
+337 GRKGGR
-348 GGAKVYVLEAGVLKE
+348 SGMAKVYTVVQGELKDIK
-363 VRFKAGIS
+363 FKTGIS

-380 DKLTEGTAVVIGDS
+380 DELKEGASVVVSDS
-394 QNTASKDV
+394 QSSTA
-402 KAGPSPMRGF
+402 KAPPMRGF

>member
-1 MKSAKGLIISFVVLV
+1 MKLSKRLVISLAVVV
-16 AIGALAAWGYA
+16 AVAVLAFWGY
-27 SWKKPNDT
+27 STWKKPVDS
-35 QRYRTAILSRG
+35 QRYRTLTLSRG

-67 TQVSGTVN
+67 TQVSGTVE
-75 KLYVDFNSQVKQ
+75 KLYVDFNSQVKENQ
-87 GDILLELNTDLTQA
+87 VLLELNTDLTQA

-126 MKELFQQQYISR
+126 MRELFQQQYISR

-153 QKAQAQAQVQTDSI
+153 LKDQVQAQVQTDSI

-216 SFSEADLGKLAIG
+216 SFSEADLGKLKTG

-236 DAFPNQSYE
+236 DAFPNENYQ
-245 GTVRQIRLN
+245 GVVRQIRLN
-254 PTTQQNVVTYDV
+254 PTTLQNVVTYDV

-279 GMTAYVDIVLQE
+279 GMTAYVDIVLEE
-291 RNDVLVVP
+291 RSNVLLVP
-299 NAALRFKPPVDEAAK
+299 NAALRFKPTIAK
-314 KQNAANNSG
+314 DKKAVATNTDTVKTA
-323 NKGEGRSANAGGTS
+323 
-337 EAGKSGRKGGR
+337 RKGGR
-348 GGAKVYVLEAGVLKE
+348 SGMAKVYTVVQGELKDIK
-363 VRFKAGIS
+363 FKTGIS

-380 DKLTEGTAVVIGDS
+380 DELKEGALVVVSDS
-394 QNTASKDV
+394 QSTTAKDA
-402 KAGPSPMRGF
+402 KAQPMRGL

>member
-1 MKSAKGLIISFVVLV
+1 MKLSKRLVISLVVVV
-16 AIGALAAWGYA
+16 AVAVLAFWGY
-27 SWKKPNDT
+27 STWKKPVDS
-35 QRYRTAILSRG
+35 QRYRTLTLGRG

-67 TQVSGTVN
+67 TQVSGTVE
-75 KLYVDFNSQVKQ
+75 KLYVDFNSQVKENQ
-87 GDILLELNTDLTQA
+87 VLLELNTDLTQA

-119 AQTKAKR
+119 SQTKAKR
-126 MKELFQQQYISR
+126 MRELFQQQYISR

-153 QKAQAQAQVQTDSI
+153 LKAQVQAQVQTDSI

-216 SFSEADLGKLAIG
+216 SFSEADLGKLKTG

-236 DAFPNQSYE
+236 DAFPNENYQ
-245 GTVRQIRLN
+245 GVVRQIRLN
-254 PTTQQNVVTYDV
+254 PTTLQNVVTYDV

-279 GMTAYVDIVLQE
+279 GMTAYVDIVLEE
-291 RNDVLVVP
+291 RSNVLLVP
-299 NAALRFKPPVDEAAK
+299 NAALRFKPTIAK
-314 KQNAANNSG
+314 DKKAVATNTDTVKTA
-323 NKGEGRSANAGGTS
+323 
-337 EAGKSGRKGGR
+337 RKGGR
-348 GGAKVYVLEAGVLKE
+348 SGMAKVYTVVQGELKDIK
-363 VRFKAGIS
+363 FKTGIS

-380 DKLTEGTAVVIGDS
+380 DELKEGALVVVSDS
-394 QNTASKDV
+394 QSTTAKDA
-402 KAGPSPMRGF
+402 KAQPMRGL

>member
-1 MKSAKGLIISFVVLV
+1 MKLSKRLVISLVVVV
-16 AIGALAAWGYA
+16 AVAVLAFWGY
-27 SWKKPNDT
+27 STWKKPVDS
-35 QRYRTAILSRG
+35 QRYRTLTLSRG

-67 TQVSGTVN
+67 TQVSGTVE
-75 KLYVDFNSQVKQ
+75 KLYVDFNSQVKENQ
-87 GDILLELNTDLTQA
+87 VLLELNTDLTQA

-126 MKELFQQQYISR
+126 MRELFQQQYISR

-153 QKAQAQAQVQTDSI
+153 LKDQVQAQVQTDSI

-216 SFSEADLGKLAIG
+216 SFSEADLGKLKTG

-236 DAFPNQSYE
+236 DAFPNENYQ
-245 GTVRQIRLN
+245 GVVRQIRLN

-279 GMTAYVDIVLQE
+279 GMTAYVDIVLEE
-291 RNDVLVVP
+291 RSNVLLVP
-299 NAALRFKPPVDEAAK
+299 NAALRFKPTVAK
-314 KQNAANNSG
+314 DKKAVATNTDTV
-323 NKGEGRSANAGGTS
+323 KT
-337 EAGKSGRKGGR
+337 GRKGGR
-348 GGAKVYVLEAGVLKE
+348 SGMAKVYTVVQGELKDIK
-363 VRFKAGIS
+363 FKTGIS

-380 DKLTEGTAVVIGDS
+380 DELKEGALVVVSDS
-394 QNTASKDV
+394 QSTTAKDA
-402 KAGPSPMRGF
+402 KAQPMRGL

>member
-1 MKSAKGLIISFVVLV
+1 MKLSKRLVISLVVVV
-16 AIGALAAWGYA
+16 AVAVLAFWGY
-27 SWKKPNDT
+27 STWKKPVDS
-35 QRYRTAILSRG
+35 QRYRTLTLSRG
-46 DVAQTVSATGT
+46 DVAQSVSATGT

-67 TQVSGTVN
+67 TQVSGTVE
-75 KLYVDFNSQVKQ
+75 KLYVDFNSQVKENQ
-87 GDILLELNTDLTQA
+87 VLLELNTDLTQA

-106 QASLNSANAKLAL
+106 QATLNSANAKLAL
-119 AQTKAKR
+119 SQTKAKR
-126 MKELFQQQYISR
+126 MRELFQQQYISR

-153 QKAQAQAQVQTDSI
+153 LKAQVQAQVQTDSI

-216 SFSEADLGKLAIG
+216 SFSEADLGKLKTG

-236 DAFPNQSYE
+236 DAFPNENYQ
-245 GTVRQIRLN
+245 GVVRQIRLN
-254 PTTQQNVVTYDV
+254 PTTLQNVVTYDV

-279 GMTAYVDIVLQE
+279 GMTAYVDIVLEE
-291 RNDVLVVP
+291 RNNVLLVP
-299 NAALRFKPPVDEAAK
+299 NAALRFKPTIAK
-314 KQNAANNSG
+314 DKKAVATNTDTV
-323 NKGEGRSANAGGTS
+323 KT
-337 EAGKSGRKGGR
+337 GRKGGR
-348 GGAKVYVLEAGVLKE
+348 SGMAKVYTVVQGELKDIK
-363 VRFKAGIS
+363 FKTGIS

-380 DKLTEGTAVVIGDS
+380 DELKEGALVVVSDS
-394 QNTASKDV
+394 QSTTAKDA
-402 KAGPSPMRGF
+402 KAQPMRGI

>member
-1 MKSAKGLIISFVVLV
+1 MKLSKRLVISLVVVV
-16 AIGALAAWGYA
+16 AIAVLAFWGY
-27 SWKKPNDT
+27 STWKKPVDS
-35 QRYRTAILSRG
+35 QRYRTLTLGRG

-67 TQVSGTVN
+67 TQVSGTVE
-75 KLYVDFNSQVKQ
+75 KLYVDFNSQVKENQ
-87 GDILLELNTDLTQA
+87 VLLELNTDLTQA

-119 AQTKAKR
+119 SQTKAKR
-126 MKELFQQQYISR
+126 MRELFQQQYISR

-153 QKAQAQAQVQTDSI
+153 QKAQVQAQVQTDSI

-216 SFSEADLGKLAIG
+216 SFSEADLGKLKTG

-236 DAFPNQSYE
+236 DAFPNENYQ
-245 GTVRQIRLN
+245 GVVRQIRLN
-254 PTTQQNVVTYDV
+254 PTTLQNVVTYDV

-279 GMTAYVDIVLQE
+279 GMTAYVDIVLEE
-291 RNDVLVVP
+291 RSNALLVP
-299 NAALRFKPPVDEAAK
+299 NAALRFKPTIDKDK
-314 KQNAANNSG
+314 KAVATNTDTVKTA
-323 NKGEGRSANAGGTS
+323 
-337 EAGKSGRKGGR
+337 RKGGR
-348 GGAKVYVLEAGVLKE
+348 SGMAKVYTVVQGELKDIK
-363 VRFKAGIS
+363 FKTGIS

-380 DKLTEGTAVVIGDS
+380 SELKEGTSVVVSDS
-394 QNTASKDV
+394 QSTTA
-402 KAGPSPMRGF
+402 KAAPMRGL

>member
-1 MKSAKGLIISFVVLV
+1 MKLSKRLVISLVVVV
-16 AIGALAAWGYA
+16 AVAVLAFWGY
-27 SWKKPNDT
+27 STWKKPVDS
-35 QRYRTAILSRG
+35 QRYRTLTLSRG
-46 DVAQTVSATGT
+46 DVAQSVSATGT

-67 TQVSGTVN
+67 TQVSGTVE
-75 KLYVDFNSQVKQ
+75 KLYVDFNSQVKENQ
-87 GDILLELNTDLTQA
+87 VLLELNTDLTQA

-119 AQTKAKR
+119 SQTKAKR
-126 MKELFQQQYISR
+126 MRELFQQQYISR

-153 QKAQAQAQVQTDSI
+153 LKAQVQAQVQTDSI

-216 SFSEADLGKLAIG
+216 SFSEADLGKLKTG

-236 DAFPNQSYE
+236 DAFPNENYQ
-245 GTVRQIRLN
+245 GVVRQIRLN
-254 PTTQQNVVTYDV
+254 PTTLQNVVTYDV

-279 GMTAYVDIVLQE
+279 GMTAYVDIVLEE
-291 RNDVLVVP
+291 RSNVLLVP
-299 NAALRFKPPVDEAAK
+299 NAALRFKPTIAK
-314 KQNAANNSG
+314 DKKAVATNTDTV
-323 NKGEGRSANAGGTS
+323 KT
-337 EAGKSGRKGGR
+337 GRKGGR
-348 GGAKVYVLEAGVLKE
+348 SGMAKVYTVVQGELKDIK
-363 VRFKAGIS
+363 FKTGIS

-380 DKLTEGTAVVIGDS
+380 DELKEGALVVVSDS
-394 QNTASKDV
+394 QSTTAKDA
-402 KAGPSPMRGF
+402 KAQPMRGL

>member
-1 MKSAKGLIISFVVLV
+1 MKLSKRLVISLVVVV
-16 AIGALAAWGYA
+16 AVAVLAFWGY
-27 SWKKPNDT
+27 STWKKPVDS
-35 QRYRTAILSRG
+35 QRYRTLTLGRG

-67 TQVSGTVN
+67 TQVSGTVE
-75 KLYVDFNSQVKQ
+75 KLYVDFNSQVKENQ
-87 GDILLELNTDLTQA
+87 VLLELNTDLTQA

-126 MKELFQQQYISR
+126 MRELFQQQYISR

-147 VVANIA
+147 VVANMA
-153 QKAQAQAQVQTDSI
+153 QKAQVQAQVQTDSI

-216 SFSEADLGKLAIG
+216 SFSEADLGKLKTG

-236 DAFPNQSYE
+236 DAFPNQAYE

-254 PTTQQNVVTYDV
+254 PTTLQNVVTYDV

-273 ELKLLP
+273 DLKLLP
-279 GMTAYVDIVLQE
+279 GMTAYVDIVLEE
-291 RNDVLVVP
+291 RSNVLLVP
-299 NAALRFKPPVDEAAK
+299 NAALRFKPTIAK
-314 KQNAANNSG
+314 DKKAVATNTDTVKTA
-323 NKGEGRSANAGGTS
+323 
-337 EAGKSGRKGGR
+337 RKGGR
-348 GGAKVYVLEAGVLKE
+348 SGMAKVYTVVQGELKDIK
-363 VRFKAGIS
+363 FKTGIS

-380 DKLTEGTAVVIGDS
+380 DELKEGTSVVVSDS
-394 QNTASKDV
+394 QSTTA
-402 KAGPSPMRGF
+402 KAAPMRGL